1 MSFVNVTLP
10 ERERFMKQTN
20 GCHIPGYTGHCPTL
34 KFRFGKRY
42 GANTKEII
50 DELRDISPVKFTKP
64 YKHGEPWTNV
74 FKETKREKS
83 EEFDPIVHT
92 SLPIRPFILGYTGK
106 AIFKTSRYNGQYDIQ
121 YDRPFPLKL
130 DFFLGFIPG
139 LNFEYGIPFNNAA
152 NKSVMKF
159 KRKLAEEEKHR
170 QSNRLQFLNTRPKM
184 CCARSRDEVTR
195 LFNDNTS
202 SFYKTDVPPITPE
215 LPPLAGYTG
224 HIPGVKGNE
233 ASLSQ
238 RYNSAAKAGK

>member
-64 YKHGEPWTNV
+64 YKHGEPWSNV

-92 SLPIRPFILGYTGK
+92 SLPIRPFILGYT
-106 AIFKTSRYNGQYDIQ
+106 
-121 YDRPFPLKL
+121 
-130 DFFLGFIPG
+130 GFIPG

-202 SFYKTDVPPITPE
+202 SFYKTDVPPVTPE

-238 RYNSAAKAGK
+238 RYNSAAKAGLAMVRAERNRRNSINLAKEAVSNAIMFSRST